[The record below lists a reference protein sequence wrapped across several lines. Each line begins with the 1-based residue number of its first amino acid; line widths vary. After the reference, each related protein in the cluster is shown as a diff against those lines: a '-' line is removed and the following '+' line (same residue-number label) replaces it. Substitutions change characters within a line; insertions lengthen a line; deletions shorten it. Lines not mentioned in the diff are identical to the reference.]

1 LVFNPLHRWYKGPFA
16 KLYLQYYASNVKPS
30 SKLMALS
37 YTFSYYAIA
46 AALPL
51 TFANYMFQGLMPN
64 TLDKF
69 YVNSWKI
76 LLIIIII
83 FNVLVCAFPPFSET
97 RHLIFHRHLSPTVL
111 FDLDFVNRAY

>member
-1 LVFNPLHRWYKGPFA
+1 
-16 KLYLQYYASNVKPS
+16 
-30 SKLMALS
+30 MALS

-76 LLIIIII
+76 LLVIVII
-83 FNVLVCAFPPFSET
+83 FNVLV
-97 RHLIFHRHLSPTVL
+97 
-111 FDLDFVNRAY
+111 